1 MLAVSLAKTYD
12 ARLHVLHITTEKELA
27 LFEAGPLAN
36 KRITA
41 EACAHHLYFNES
53 DYETLGALIKCNP
66 AIKKAQDQKA
76 LLRAV
81 NDDVIDVIATDHAPH
96 TWEEKQNPYFS
107 APSGLPLVQDA
118 LLSLLEYYHEGVFS
132 LEKIVSKTSHS
143 VAELFGVKDRGYIRE
158 GCWADI
164 VLVDLN
170 KPRGATEILS
180 KCAWSPFEGVQ
191 FKSSIWATI
200 VNGQIIYQDGQII
213 SDTIGKPLE
222 YARD

>member
-1 MLAVSLAKTYD
+1 M
-12 ARLHVLHITTEKELA
+12 
-27 LFEAGPLAN
+27 
-36 KRITA
+36 
-41 EACAHHLYFNES
+41 
-53 DYETLGALIKCNP
+53 
-66 AIKKAQDQKA
+66 
-76 LLRAV
+76 
-81 NDDVIDVIATDHAPH
+81 
-96 TWEEKQNPYFS
+96 
-107 APSGLPLVQDA
+107 
-118 LLSLLEYYHEGVFS
+118 
-132 LEKIVSKTSHS
+132 SKTSHS